1 MANAAQENQANYKK
15 SFKYMARVLIVEQ
28 SNTKRLALSQAIAA
42 EGFEITASANF
53 WEAVQHLRADNGG
66 AFEAVLIGWNSHE
79 AELGALLQKQLNA
92 PAMSLK
98 PVIVLCDE
106 DDPLLHA
113 WLESRPNTHRVDFP
127 DGQRVAGYLV
137 ELLEQQV
144 ASDAAEA
151 SERLDAQSAQTQAQL
166 KLRLAELRVLLLEPN
181 EPDRLR
187 YAQLLDDAGY
197 TVTAVTASEAVSR
210 DVELEPFDIAV
221 VAHGFL
227 RSEFSALKRNHPRF
241 LNTRC
246 VVLMDTYHGRA
257 VQESLE
263 DGAVECMFKIESDAL
278 FLARMRALG
287 HQIHLQKAAEE
298 DRFRFEAILGSIGEG
313 VYGVDP
319 EGRITYFNPS
329 GRRILGFRQREEYQG
344 KHAQQLF
351 HNPGRQRRGD
361 AEESDPLAEAYTRGT
376 ELSQFETVFSQVNG
390 HKVHVVCTVL
400 PLEFNGVRQGS
411 VVAFRDITDRKR
423 LEIRLL
429 RQAAHDPLTDLY
441 NRRYFEKALSRE
453 VSLVKQGRVET
464 GALLYLDFDQFK
476 YLNDTAGHDAG
487 DKLLVEASQRLK
499 ESVRTS
505 DLVARMGGDEFA
517 VILRDVRDEEA
528 KRIADH
534 LRARLQDVVYISD
547 EVSFKLNCSIGIAM
561 ITPQLTERD
570 VLANADVACGV
581 AKRKGRNQSH
591 LFSLSTD
598 VDQIE
603 MGEEMT
609 WSTRLSDAIHSEGF
623 TLLYQPVVPILQI
636 DCDDLPAAQGVLW
649 NANAH
654 LSEHYEVLL
663 RLNNGTREPI
673 GPNAFLG
680 VAERL
685 NLIQQI
691 DIWVVKAAIEQLRRL
706 RRNGRE
712 VSLSVN
718 LSGAT
723 LNAGEALREIEGM
736 LARSELPANALV
748 FEVTE
753 TSAINKIDVAR
764 NFIER
769 MRNHGWRFALDDFGA
784 GFSSFSQLRYLP
796 VDIVK
801 IEGLFVRGMIKDRI
815 NHSVVV
821 AINEIAHSLG
831 LETVAEYV
839 EDAATLRELFRI
851 HVDCAQGYYIARPLA
866 DIESRME
873 AITEELPLIQP
884 IALA

>member
-1 MANAAQENQANYKK
+1 MAC
-15 SFKYMARVLIVEQ
+15 VLIVEQ

-42 EGFEITASANF
+42 EGFEIQAVADL
-53 WEAVQHLRADNGG
+53 WDAVQSLRMPEG
-66 AFEAVLIGWNSHE
+66 ALHEAIVLGWNSHE
-79 AELGALLQKQLNA
+79 AELVALLQSQLQA
-92 PAMSLK
+92 PSLRFK
-98 PVIVLCDE
+98 PVLVLSDE
-106 DDPLLHA
+106 TDPLLHA
-113 WLESRPNTHRVDFP
+113 WVESRPNTY
-127 DGQRVAGYLV
+127 QM
-137 ELLEQQV
+137 ELLDVRSVARYLAGVIEQQ
-144 ASDAAEA
+144 AAGEA
-151 SERLDAQSAQTQAQL
+151 CGGDCANPALALTQSHLRL
-166 KLRLAELRVLLLEPN
+166 KLTELRVLLLEPN
-181 EPDRLR
+181 PDDRNH
-187 YAQLLDDAGY
+187 YARLLDDAGY
-197 TVTAVTASEAVSR
+197 RVTAVATLAHLMN
-210 DVELEPFDIAV
+210 DVACDPFDIAIV
-221 VAHGFL
+221 DHGVM
-227 RSEFSALKRNHPRF
+227 RSEFDQATRNDARF
-241 LNTRC
+241 LPTRY
-246 VVLMDTYHGRA
+246 VVLMAYYAGSA

-263 DGAVECMFKIESDAL
+263 DGAVECMFKLESEAL

-287 HQIHLQKAAEE
+287 YQIQLQRAAEE
-298 DRFRFEAILGSIGEG
+298 DRYRFEAILGSIGEG

-319 EGRITYFNPS
+319 EGRITFFNPS

-344 KHAQQLF
+344 KQAQQLF
-351 HNPGRQRRGD
+351 HNPQHQRRGD
-361 AEESDPLAEAYTRGT
+361 TENVDPLAEAYQRGT
-376 ELSQFETVFSQVNG
+376 ELTQFETVFSQMNG
-390 HKVHVVCTVL
+390 QKVHVVCTVL
-400 PLEFNGVRQGS
+400 PLDFNGVRQGS

-441 NRRYFEKALSRE
+441 NRRYFEKALRRE
-453 VSLVKQGRVET
+453 VNLVRQGRVLT

-517 VILRDVRDEEA
+517 VILRDVRDDEA

-547 EVSFKLNCSIGIAM
+547 EISFKLNCSIGIAM
-561 ITPQLTERD
+561 MTPQLTERD

-598 VDQIE
+598 ADQVE

-636 DCDDLPAAQGVLW
+636 DCDHLPAAQGALW
-649 NANAH
+649 RANSH

-663 RLNNGTREPI
+663 RLNDGAREPI

-691 DIWVVKAAIEQLRRL
+691 DLWVVKTAIAQLRRL
-706 RRNGRE
+706 RRDGRE
-712 VSLSVN
+712 VSLAVN

-723 LNAGEALREIEGM
+723 LNAGEALREIEAM
-736 LARSELPANALV
+736 LARSDLPSNALV

-769 MRNHGWRFALDDFGA
+769 MRNQGWRFALDDFGA

-801 IEGLFVRGMIKDRI
+801 IEGMFVRGMVQDRI

-866 DIESRME
+866 DIETRIE
-873 AITEELPLIQP
+873 AITEELRFIQP